1 MVSSFEKLQKFI
13 RLEIERKYDNRAVV
27 GGLDKILPI
36 WESEARQ
43 NGISED
49 LVSQISQILTSYAG
63 LDQTGRAQALE
74 EVLSSIALHTNDFP
88 SPEVP
93 QAVPSNPVRQKQYNN
108 YRSEESQYTPRQKT
122 TEKPVGLTAPLTVIQ
137 GVGPHGAKDLETLGL
152 KTLED
157 LMYYFPRRYDDYS
170 QMKPINRIEYGEEIT
185 IIGMVKS
192 IFARSLPGDKK
203 HITEIVLTDGTAPLR
218 IVWFNQPWIETK
230 INEGDQL
237 VVSGKIDIR
246 LGRLQ
251 MNSPDWEFV
260 DQDHLHT
267 NRIVPVYSLNAQVKQ
282 KSLRRMI
289 YSTVNFWSP
298 RLVDPIP
305 EWIRTEAELV
315 PLSTALKH
323 IHFPDSQDMLK
334 TAINRLSF
342 DEIFYLQVGVL
353 QQKQQWRQAAAR
365 KYQIDDAVLENWYKN
380 LPFPLTQAQLNAISD
395 IRTDLQSG
403 VPMNRLLQGDVGSGK
418 TIVAALAAAVITQ
431 NKAQASVMAPTSILA
446 EQHYRSFTSL
456 LSTPDGEGLLKPEEI
471 RLLIGSTLEAERK
484 VILKELASGKV
495 KLLIGTHA
503 LLEDPVVFKNL
514 QLVVVDEQH
523 RFGVQQRALLRNK
536 GENPHLL
543 VMTATPIPRS
553 LALTVYGDLDLSLM
567 DEMPVGRIPVET
579 HVLRPVE
586 RERAFQL
593 IRTQVIEGHQAFIIY
608 PLIEKGEKEEAR
620 AAVEDHDRLQNEI
633 FPHLKVGLLH
643 GRMRPDE
650 KDETMAAFRDKKY
663 DILVSTTVIEVGVDV
678 PNATVMV
685 IEGAERFGLA
695 QLHQLRGRV
704 GRGQDKSYCLLIPQ
718 TEDQIENQRLE
729 VMEQTNDGFVLAEK
743 DLEQRGPGD
752 FLGTRQSGYAQLKLA
767 DLMDV
772 RLIEKARHFAQE
784 VFKQDPSMEK
794 PEHALINDALKRY
807 WNSESG
813 EGDIS

>member
-1 MVSSFEKLQKFI
+1 MASSFDKLQKFI

-36 WESEARQ
+36 WENEARQ

-49 LVSQISQILTSYAG
+49 LVTQISNKLTTYPG
-63 LDQTGRAQALE
+63 LDQAGRTGALD
-74 EVLSSIALHTNDFP
+74 EVLNLIASYSATFPTPEPPPTAPIPPARSNHYND
-88 SPEVP
+88 
-93 QAVPSNPVRQKQYNN
+93 
-108 YRSEESQYTPRQKT
+108 YRSEDTQHVPRQKSN
-122 TEKPVGLTAPLTVIQ
+122 EKPVGLTAPLTVIQ
-137 GVGPHGAKDLETLGL
+137 GVGPHGAKDLESLGL

-185 IIGMVKS
+185 VIGMVKS
-192 IFARSLPGDKK
+192 IFARSLPENKK
-203 HITEIVLTDGTAPLR
+203 HITEIVITDGTAPLR

-230 INEGDQL
+230 VHEGDQL

-342 DEIFYLQVGVL
+342 DEIFYLQIGVL
-353 QQKQQWRQAAAR
+353 QQKQQWRQVTAR
-365 KYQIDDAVLENWYKN
+365 KYEIDDKALDDWYKS
-380 LPFPLTQAQLNAISD
+380 LPFPLTQAQINAIAD
-395 IRTDLQSG
+395 IREDLQSG
-403 VPMNRLLQGDVGSGK
+403 LPMNRLLQGDVGSGK
-418 TIVAALAAAVITQ
+418 TIVAALAVAVITHNQ
-431 NKAQASVMAPTSILA
+431 AQASVMAPTSILA

-456 LSTPDGEGLLKPEEI
+456 LASREGESLLKPEEI
-471 RLLIGSTLEAERK
+471 RLLVGATPESERK
-484 VILKELASGKV
+484 VILEELSQGKI

-503 LLEDPVVFKNL
+503 LIEDPVVFKDL

-523 RFGVQQRALLRNK
+523 RFGVQQRAQLRNK

-567 DEMPVGRIPVET
+567 DEMPAGRIPVET

-593 IRTQVIEGHQAFIIY
+593 IRTQISEGHQAFVIY

-620 AAVEDHDRLQNEI
+620 AAVEDHEHLQNEI

-650 KDETMAAFRDKKY
+650 KDETMAAFRDKKF

-784 VFKQDPSMEK
+784 IFKQDPLMDK

>member
-1 MVSSFEKLQKFI
+1 MASSFDKLQKFI

-36 WESEARQ
+36 WENEARQ

-49 LVSQISQILTSYAG
+49 LVAQISEKLTSYPG
-63 LDQTGRAQALE
+63 LDQAGRTGALE
-74 EVLSSIALHTNDFP
+74 AVLELISSYSASTP
-88 SPEVP
+88 TPESPQSGP
-93 QAVPSNPVRQKQYNN
+93 ITPTRQRHYDD
-108 YRSEESQYTPRQKT
+108 YRPEDSQYVPRQKSS
-122 TEKPVGLTAPLTVIQ
+122 EKPVGLTAPLTVIQ
-137 GVGPHGAKDLETLGL
+137 GVGPHGAKDLESLGL

-185 IIGMVKS
+185 VIGMVKS
-192 IFARSLPGDKK
+192 IFARSLPENKK
-203 HITEIVLTDGTAPLR
+203 HITEVVITDGTAPLR

-230 INEGDQL
+230 IHEGDQL

-323 IHFPDSQDMLK
+323 IHFPDSQDMLN

-342 DEIFYLQVGVL
+342 DEIFYLQIGVL
-353 QQKQQWRQAAAR
+353 QQKQQWRQATAR
-365 KYQIDDAVLENWYKN
+365 IYEIDDKTLDDWYKS
-380 LPFPLTQAQLNAISD
+380 LPFPLTQAQTNAITD
-395 IRTDLQSG
+395 IRADLQSG
-403 VPMNRLLQGDVGSGK
+403 LPMNRLLQGDVGSGK
-418 TIVAALAAAVITQ
+418 TIVAALSVAVITQ
-431 NKAQASVMAPTSILA
+431 NQAQASVMAPTSILA

-456 LSTPDGEGLLKPEEI
+456 LASSEGDSLLKPEEI
-471 RLLIGSTLEAERK
+471 RLLVGATPESERK
-484 VILKELASGKV
+484 VILEELSQGKI

-503 LLEDPVVFKNL
+503 LIEDPVVFKDL

-567 DEMPVGRIPVET
+567 DEMPAGRIPVET

-593 IRTQVIEGHQAFIIY
+593 IRTQVSEGHQAFVIY

-620 AAVEDHDRLQNEI
+620 AAVEDHEHLQNEI

-650 KDETMAAFRDKKY
+650 KDETMAAFRDKKF

-704 GRGQDKSYCLLIPQ
+704 GRGSDKSYCLLIPQ

-784 VFKQDPSMEK
+784 IFKQDPSMEK